1 MSTTTI
7 RLEEQLKARIAQ
19 AAARAGKSPHA
30 FILDALADTVEHD
43 EIDAEMHRIAEER
56 WAKVQRTG
64 ATVPWSE
71 AKAYIQARAAGQK
84 AARPSARK
92 TPR

>member
-30 FILDALADTVEHD
+30 FILDALANTVEHD
-43 EIDAEMHRIAEER
+43 EIDAELHRAAEER
-56 WAKVQRTG
+56 WANIQRTG

-71 AKAYIQARAAGQK
+71 AKAYIKARAAGKK
-84 AARPSARK
+84 AARPAARK
-92 TPR
+92 PPR